1 MILTTS
7 LVIPIILYEIINDE
21 LSLISNW
28 FKLNKLSLN
37 IKKTNYILF
46 CSGNKKIN
54 NKGLDILIDKTKIDQ
69 VTKTKFLGVVI
80 TYNIN

>member
-1 MILTTS
+1 MFADDTNLFFSNTDRN
-7 LVIPIILYEIINDE
+7 LFYNIINDE

-46 CSGNKKIN
+46 CSDNKKIDS
-54 NKGLDILIDKTKIDQ
+54 KGLDILMDKTKKLI
-69 VTKTKFLGVVI
+69 KLLKLNF
-80 TYNIN
+80 